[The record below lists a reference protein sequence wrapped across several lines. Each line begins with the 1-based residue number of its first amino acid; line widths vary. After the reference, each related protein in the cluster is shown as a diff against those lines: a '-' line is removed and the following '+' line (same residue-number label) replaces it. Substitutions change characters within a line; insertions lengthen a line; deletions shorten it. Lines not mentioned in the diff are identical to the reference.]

1 MVANI
6 IDELKNAISNRKRE
20 MIIKNYYS
28 KTMKNGKSYNAG
40 IMDGILIKLLFTFV
54 IFIFLKDIIDSMVIT
69 IIISLFVLIGLF
81 YISHHIKKAKYQI
94 RVEEINEEIGEKRIL
109 KDLNSLNHYEFVG
122 YIKKVLESYYSEPFK
137 GFIGELDLVGTIKE
151 YDYGVKCIG
160 LSQDERVNKK
170 DVNEFQH
177 SLKESGLSRGI
188 LITNSYFS
196 QEVKDELFY
205 NIELIDFKDLL
216 QILKEVKTYP
226 TKEEIE
232 EHILNRQAEKRR
244 KLINLRDKVFTL
256 NKVGRY
262 FFLSF
267 CLFLLSNIATYR
279 KYYLIIALISLLL
292 GLVSILLSI
301 YNILNMKIKD

>member
-1 MVANI
+1 MANI
-6 IDELKNAISNRKRE
+6 IDEFKNAISNRKRE
-20 MIIKNYYS
+20 MTIKNYYS

-40 IMDGILIKLLFTFV
+40 IMDGILIKLLITFV
-54 IFIFLKDIIDSMVIT
+54 IFILLKDIIDSMAIT
-69 IIISLFVLIGLF
+69 IMISLFILIGLF
-81 YISHHIKKAKYQI
+81 YISNHIKKAKYQI

-109 KDLNSLNHYEFVG
+109 KDLNSLNNYEFVG
-122 YIKKVLESYYSEPFK
+122 YIKKILESYYSEPFK

-151 YDYGVKCIG
+151 HDYGVKCIR

-216 QILKEVKTYP
+216 QILKEVEMYP

-232 EHILNRQAEKRR
+232 EHILNKQAEKRR
-244 KLINLRDKVFTL
+244 KLMNLRDKVFTI
-256 NKVGRY
+256 NKVGKY

-301 YNILNMKIKD
+301 YNVLNMKIKD